1 MATKHTVILTEEQI
15 ETIDY
20 AISQLE
26 NNLEKDY
33 PNDADIRISLK
44 NKYKTISKNINES
57 LKRELYLLV

>member
-1 MATKHTVILTEEQI
+1 MTKKHSVDLTEEEI
-15 ETIDY
+15 EIIDY

-33 PNDADIRISLK
+33 PNDADIRRSLK

-57 LKRELYLLV
+57 LKRELYLSV

>member
-1 MATKHTVILTEEQI
+1 MTKKHSVDLTEEQI
-15 ETIDY
+15 EIIDY

-33 PNDADIRISLK
+33 PNDADIRRSLK

-57 LKRELYLLV
+57 LKRELYLSV